1 MGTCCTLREAI
12 EIERKDKSSKVK
24 LYSEHI
30 NLYPSSQNRSI
41 TNDMSNDHSIQFKHK
56 KKKNISGPILE
67 LLMKNA
73 HNNENI
79 EN

>member
-24 LYSEHI
+24 LYSEYI

-41 TNDMSNDHSIQFKHK
+41 TNDMSDDYSIQYNLNIK
-56 KKKNISGPILE
+56 KRKIFLVQSLNY
-67 LLMKNA
+67 
-73 HNNENI
+73 
-79 EN
+79 